1 MHTNYNIC
9 LASVICVNFDSK
21 VSVNAHNEF
30 FSQLFLFLI
39 VTVGLSLSMSGF
51 SWVIFHLREI
61 KL

>member
-21 VSVNAHNEF
+21 VSVNAHIEF

-51 SWVIFHLREI
+51 SLGNISFERN
-61 KL
+61 